1 MEDKKFT
8 QEQIIK
14 ALECCTFSLVKCS
27 NCPLFGIENYSGRCR
42 QILINKIT
50 EALKENERLYK
61 IQEPT
66 DTSGFKIENGKAVFY
81 TNILNG
87 YRHEYK
93 DLDELVKELN
103 LLLQS
108 CYKSD
113 DIVLHYKGKAKLAR
127 YEAIQEFAERL
138 SARICDNIE
147 RSMNNPDGDN
157 YFITD
162 VYKTIDNLVKEM
174 TEGKE

>member
-1 MEDKKFT
+1 MKYEPCSICEEYIEGVICDKDKCPVGKMKK
-8 QEQIIK
+8 E
-14 ALECCTFSLVKCS
+14 LELLHK
-27 NCPLFGIENYSGRCR
+27 L
-42 QILINKIT
+42 
-50 EALKENERLYK
+50 
-61 IQEPT
+61 QEPT
-66 DTSGFKIENGKAVFY
+66 ETSGFKIENGKVIFY

-87 YRHEYK
+87 YRHEY
-93 DLDELVKELN
+93 ENIEEVARELN

-147 RSMNNPDGDN
+147 RSMNNPAGDN

-174 TEGKE
+174 TEVDK